1 MSSVH
6 ACMHQERASDAFQ
19 AQKSWS
25 CLVVSQE
32 QIFHV
37 VAQVWSPT
45 SPFRQT
51 SHSDSDEKRKEN
63 MKLTYPADASP
74 TADSEAN
81 SLGS

>member
-1 MSSVH
+1 MD
-6 ACMHQERASDAFQ
+6 QGRASSALR

-37 VAQVWSPT
+37 VAQVWSPNF
-45 SPFRQT
+45 PFRQT
-51 SHSDSDEKRKEN
+51 SHSDSDEKREEN
-63 MKLTYPADASP
+63 VKLTYPIDASP
-74 TADSEAN
+74 TADSEGN